1 MRAATAGTAGA
12 MTAPA
17 GQGIMTSVAQPL
29 VDRAVAATTP
39 PAQTAKPVEL
49 PPPHPVIVPATDLG
63 GVGVLKHGNLFLLSD
78 PFGDVHSD
86 SRGLGLYDLDTRVLS
101 CAVLRING
109 VRPTLLRTQAAAN
122 HIATIQLTNPELRRD
137 PAIKNE
143 IGAAIASRAISVTR
157 RRWIANGLA
166 ERIEVTN
173 YSAFSQRIELELEL
187 DADAADIFEVRGRIR
202 EHRGRYLPTL
212 TTPESV
218 TFAYE
223 GLDGFVR
230 RTLVTMSARGGR
242 RQRGSWHRPT
252 ARAPCACAGSWRSSP
267 AVAKV
272 SAGRWRPSSP
282 RAATRARPRRSRS
295 GSRSR

>member
-1 MRAATAGTAGA
+1 

-78 PFGDVHSD
+78 PFGDVHPD

-137 PAIKNE
+137 PAIKND
-143 IGAAIASRAISVTR
+143 IGAAVASRAISVTR

-212 TTPESV
+212 ATPESV

-223 GLDGFVR
+223 GPR
-230 RTLVTMSARGGR
+230 RLHPTDAGHDDARR
-242 RQRGSWHRPT
+242 RSSRATAWRPRRR
-252 ARAPCACAGSWRSSP
+252 RAPSACAGSSRSSR
-267 AVAKV
+267 AAAKAL
-272 SAGRWRPSSP
+272 AGRWRPSSR
-282 RAATRARPRRSRS
+282 RAATRVRPRRSRS